1 MRHQNIKFAVLIIS
15 LCFSIITGCTVLQG
29 KSVKTYEAE
38 YRDTV
43 QASSDTLKNLKIP
56 VKLKTIIH
64 AQRFDGTPVSIEVV
78 RIERDLTEVTVRTG
92 AGVVP
97 DKRVSTQIHEFIGEN
112 LIQQPKDDTK
122 QTGIIGE
129 NLIQQ
134 PKDDTKQTGNIGEEG
149 IQASFDEAPK
159 QGITEEN
166 LDDDSTQEL
175 IPGASA
181 TDFNDPKQSKP
192 PPKLAEVYTDSAFI
206 IFFNQDSN
214 ELSAKAVQ
222 KLDRIA
228 GIMLNNQK
236 IEATLNGY
244 TDSYGSPSYNK
255 TVSESRANTVKIY
268 LIGKGVDPSKITT
281 EGYGAQKFLGSNR
294 TREGRQFNRRV
305 EIELNNLSTQ

>member
-1 MRHQNIKFAVLIIS
+1 M
-15 LCFSIITGCTVLQG
+15 
-29 KSVKTYEAE
+29 
-38 YRDTV
+38 
-43 QASSDTLKNLKIP
+43 SDE
-56 VKLKTIIH
+56 LKTIIH

-78 RIERDLTEVTVRTG
+78 RIERDLTEVSVRTG

-122 QTGIIGE
+122 QTGNMG
-129 NLIQQ
+129 
-134 PKDDTKQTGNIGEEG
+134 KEG

-175 IPGASA
+175 IPDASA
-181 TDFNDPKQSKP
+181 TDFNDPKQSMPPPKLAEVYTDSAFIIFFNQDSNELSAKAVQKLDRIAGIMLNNQKIEATLKP

>member
-1 MRHQNIKFAVLIIS
+1 MFMGHQNIKFAVLIIS

-56 VKLKTIIH
+56 VIKEMSDELKTIIH

-78 RIERDLTEVTVRTG
+78 RIEREVTEVSVRTG

-97 DKRVSTQIHEFIGEN
+97 DKRVSTQIHEFIGEH

-122 QTGIIGE
+122 QTE
-129 NLIQQ
+129 NQE
-134 PKDDTKQTGNIGEEG
+134 D
-149 IQASFDEAPK
+149 IQASSDGATK

-166 LDDDSTQEL
+166 LDDDSTKEL
-175 IPGASA
+175 IPDAST
-181 TDFNDPKQSKP
+181 TDFNDPKQNKP
-192 PPKLAEVYTDSAFI
+192 PPKLAEIYSDAAFI

-228 GIMLNNQK
+228 EIILNNQK

-244 TDSYGSPSYNK
+244 TDSYGSPSYNE

-268 LIGKGVDPSKITT
+268 LIGKGVDPSKIAT

-305 EIELNNLSTQ
+305 EIELNNLSTK

>member
-1 MRHQNIKFAVLIIS
+1 MFMAYQNIKSAILIIY

-29 KSVKTYEAE
+29 KSVKTYESG
-38 YRDTV
+38 YHDTV

-56 VKLKTIIH
+56 VIKEMSDELKTVIH

-78 RIERDLTEVTVRTG
+78 RLERDVTEVSVRTG

-97 DKRVSTQIHEFIGEN
+97 DKRVSTQIHEFISDN
-112 LIQQPKDDTK
+112 LIQQSKDDTK
-122 QTGIIGE
+122 ATG
-129 NLIQQ
+129 
-134 PKDDTKQTGNIGEEG
+134 DTDKEG
-149 IQASFDEAPK
+149 TQAPYDEATK

-166 LDDDSTQEL
+166 LDGYSTEEITQAEST
-175 IPGASA
+175 A
-181 TDFNDPKQSKP
+181 DFNDQKQNER
-192 PPKLAEVYTDSAFI
+192 PPKLAEIYSDSVFI

-228 GIMLNNQK
+228 EIILNNQK
-236 IEATLNGY
+236 IETTLNGY

-255 TVSESRANTVKIY
+255 TVSESRANTVKFY
-268 LIGKGVDPSKITT
+268 LIGKGVDPSKIAT
-281 EGYGAQKFLGSNR
+281 EGYGAQKFLGSNK

-305 EIELNNLSTQ
+305 EIELYNPSTK

>member
-1 MRHQNIKFAVLIIS
+1 MFMGHQNIKSAILIIF
-15 LCFSIITGCTVLQG
+15 LCCAIITGCTVLQG

-56 VKLKTIIH
+56 VIKEMSDELKTIIH

-78 RIERDLTEVTVRTG
+78 RIERDLTEVSVRTG

-97 DKRVSTQIHEFIGEN
+97 DKRVSTQIHEFISDN
-112 LIQQPKDDTK
+112 LIQQSKEDTK
-122 QTGIIGE
+122 ATG
-129 NLIQQ
+129 
-134 PKDDTKQTGNIGEEG
+134 DTDKEG
-149 IQASFDEAPK
+149 TQAPFDEAAK

-166 LDDDSTQEL
+166 LDGYSTQE
-175 IPGASA
+175 ITPAESTA
-181 TDFNDPKQSKP
+181 DFNDQKQNKP
-192 PPKLAEVYTDSAFI
+192 PPKLAEIYSDAAFI

-228 GIMLNNQK
+228 EIILNNQK

-244 TDSYGSPSYNK
+244 TDSYGSPSYNE

-268 LIGKGVDPSKITT
+268 LIGKGVDPSKIAT
-281 EGYGAQKFLGSNR
+281 EGYGAQKFLGSNK

-305 EIELNNLSTQ
+305 EIELNNLSTK

>member
-15 LCFSIITGCTVLQG
+15 LCFSVITGCTVLQG

-56 VKLKTIIH
+56 VIKEMSDELKTIIH

-78 RIERDLTEVTVRTG
+78 RIERDLTEVSVRTG

-97 DKRVSTQIHEFIGEN
+97 DKRVSTQIHEF
-112 LIQQPKDDTK
+112 
-122 QTGIIGE
+122 IGE

>member
-1 MRHQNIKFAVLIIS
+1 MFRGYQNIKSAILIIY
-15 LCFSIITGCTVLQG
+15 LCFFTITGCAVIQG
-29 KSVKTYEAE
+29 RFIKTYESE
-38 YRDTV
+38 YHDTV

-56 VKLKTIIH
+56 VTEEMSDELKTVIN
-64 AQRFDGTPVSIEVV
+64 AQRFDGTPVTIEVV
-78 RIERDLTEVTVRTG
+78 RIDRNLTEVSVSTG

-122 QTGIIGE
+122 QTE
-129 NLIQQ
+129 NMG
-134 PKDDTKQTGNIGEEG
+134 KEG
-149 IQASFDEAPK
+149 IQASFDEAAK
-159 QGITEEN
+159 QGITAEN
-166 LDDDSTQEL
+166 LDDDSTEEL
-175 IPGASA
+175 IPDASA

-192 PPKLAEVYTDSAFI
+192 PPKLAEIYTDSAFI
-206 IFFNQDSN
+206 IFFHQDSN

-228 GIMLNNQK
+228 EIILNNQK

-255 TVSESRANTVKIY
+255 TVSESRANTVKFY
-268 LIGKGVDPSKITT
+268 LIGKGVDPSKIAT
-281 EGYGAQKFLGSNR
+281 EGYGAQKFLGSNK

-305 EIELNNLSTQ
+305 EIEIKNLRTK

>member
-1 MRHQNIKFAVLIIS
+1 MLMGHQNIKFAVLIIY

-56 VKLKTIIH
+56 VVKEMSDELKTIIH

-78 RIERDLTEVTVRTG
+78 RIERDLTEVSVRTG

-112 LIQQPKDDTK
+112 LIQQS
-122 QTGIIGE
+122 
-129 NLIQQ
+129 
-134 PKDDTKQTGNIGEEG
+134 KDDTKQTGNMGEEG
-149 IQASFDEAPK
+149 IQASLDGAPK

-166 LDDDSTQEL
+166 LDDDSTEEL

-192 PPKLAEVYTDSAFI
+192 PPKFAEVYTDSAFI

-255 TVSESRANTVKIY
+255 TVSESRADTVKIY

-305 EIELNNLSTQ
+305 EIELNNLSTK

>member
-1 MRHQNIKFAVLIIS
+1 MFMGHQNIKSAILIIS

-56 VKLKTIIH
+56 VIKEMSDELKTIIH

-78 RIERDLTEVTVRTG
+78 RIERDLTEVSVRTG

-122 QTGIIGE
+122 QTG
-129 NLIQQ
+129 NM
-134 PKDDTKQTGNIGEEG
+134 GEEG
-149 IQASFDEAPK
+149 IQASVDEAPK

-166 LDDDSTQEL
+166 LDDDSTEEL
-175 IPGASA
+175 IPDASA
-181 TDFNDPKQSKP
+181 TDLIDPKQSKP
-192 PPKLAEVYTDSAFI
+192 PPKLAEIYSDAAFI

-228 GIMLNNQK
+228 EIILNNQK

-244 TDSYGSPSYNK
+244 TDSYGSPSYNE

-268 LIGKGVDPSKITT
+268 LIGKGVDPSKIAT

-305 EIELNNLSTQ
+305 EIELNNLSTK

>member
-1 MRHQNIKFAVLIIS
+1 MFMGHQNIKFAVLIIS

-56 VKLKTIIH
+56 VIKEMSDELKTIIH

-78 RIERDLTEVTVRTG
+78 RIERDVTEVSVRTG

-97 DKRVSTQIHEFIGEN
+97 DKRVSTQIHEFISDN
-112 LIQQPKDDTK
+112 LIQQSKDDTK
-122 QTGIIGE
+122 ATG
-129 NLIQQ
+129 
-134 PKDDTKQTGNIGEEG
+134 DTDKEG
-149 IQASFDEAPK
+149 TQAPFDEAAK

-166 LDDDSTQEL
+166 LDGYSTEG
-175 IPGASA
+175 ITPAESTA
-181 TDFNDPKQSKP
+181 DFNDQKQNER
-192 PPKLAEVYTDSAFI
+192 PPKLAEIYSDAAFI

-228 GIMLNNQK
+228 EIILNNQK

-244 TDSYGSPSYNK
+244 TDSYGSPSYNE

-268 LIGKGVDPSKITT
+268 LIGKGVDPSKIAT
-281 EGYGAQKFLGSNR
+281 EGYGAQKFLGSNK

-305 EIELNNLSTQ
+305 EIELNNLSTK

>member
-1 MRHQNIKFAVLIIS
+1 MGIWNPLLF
-15 LCFSIITGCTVLQG
+15 LCPICPKPF
-29 KSVKTYEAE
+29 E
-38 YRDTV
+38 D
-43 QASSDTLKNLKIP
+43 
-56 VKLKTIIH
+56 IH
-64 AQRFDGTPVSIEVV
+64 
-78 RIERDLTEVTVRTG
+78 

-112 LIQQPKDDTK
+112 LIQQPKDDTA
-122 QTGIIGE
+122 
-129 NLIQQ
+129 
-134 PKDDTKQTGNIGEEG
+134 QTGNIGEEG
-149 IQASFDEAPK
+149 IQASVDEAPK

-166 LDDDSTQEL
+166 LDNDSTEEL

-181 TDFNDPKQSKP
+181 ADFNDPKQSKP

-255 TVSESRANTVKIY
+255 TVSESRADTVKIY
-268 LIGKGVDPSKITT
+268 LIGKGVDPSKVTT

-305 EIELNNLSTQ
+305 EIELNNLSTK